1 MIKAVR
7 VDHRLVHGQVAFTWT
22 HFLAA
27 TRIIVIDDAAASD
40 EFQKMALNMSK
51 PAACKLNIFSVE
63 KALEKMP
70 KVEALNDE
78 IFIVFGCVKDAARFI
93 EGYPK
98 VKEINFGG
106 IAKKE
111 GSKQFSEVVYLD
123 DQEIAYAKRIMECG
137 AQIIMQQLPST
148 KKEKLIL

>member
-1 MIKAVR
+1 
-7 VDHRLVHGQVAFTWT
+7 
-22 HFLAA
+22 
-27 TRIIVIDDAAASD
+27 
-40 EFQKMALNMSK
+40 
-51 PAACKLNIFSVE
+51 
-63 KALEKMP
+63 MP

-137 AQIIMQQLPST
+137 TQIIMQQLPST

>member
-78 IFIVFGCVKDAARFI
+78 IFIV
-93 EGYPK
+93 GYPK

-137 AQIIMQQLPST
+137 TQIIMQQLPST